1 MNEEELRQ
9 SLIDCSVA
17 VSDALDDIIRKL
29 QESLPTYQMLDEL
42 YYVRTPEEIKKQIKH
57 EKNPM
62 RLKQLNRELNESYKV
77 YRKSKRGK

>member
-9 SLIDCSVA
+9 SLIDCS
-17 VSDALDDIIRKL
+17 DALDEIMRKL
-29 QESLPTYQMLDEL
+29 QESLSTYQMLTEL

-77 YRKSKRGK
+77 YKKKK